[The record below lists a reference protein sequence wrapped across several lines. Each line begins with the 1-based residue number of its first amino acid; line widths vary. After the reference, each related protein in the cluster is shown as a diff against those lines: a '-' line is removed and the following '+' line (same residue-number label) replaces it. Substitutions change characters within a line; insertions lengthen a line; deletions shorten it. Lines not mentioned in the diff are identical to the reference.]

1 MSSEES
7 SKMSKETLSQDSVS
21 DNQET
26 VRSLQAIKLAAEADA
41 FLFGDYDPYEWLD
54 DYDDYEYMTGG

>member
-1 MSSEES
+1 
-7 SKMSKETLSQDSVS
+7 MSKETLSQDSVS

-26 VRSLQAIKLAAEADA
+26 TRSLQAIKLAAEADA